1 MWMDG
6 VNDVELHEL
15 RPSGHGVEN
24 TSFHDEEDEA
34 RVSVVNSRKSQHFS
48 SRSGSGISSQIC
60 QGNVHSDEEQERVYE
75 ERPVDYSFMLALVF
89 LVSGIALV
97 IIAYAIP
104 REARINPDQVTARQM
119 ERLEMYY
126 AQLGA
131 HLDKC
136 IIAGLGLLTLGGML
150 LSILLMV
157 SLCKGELYYRRTF
170 ANLRRPMK
178 SYGSINM
185 RMGQLASENGREH
198 IMECDSST
206 DTPDALSPEGMQH
219 LQQTQ

>member
-1 MWMDG
+1 MEC
-6 VNDVELHEL
+6 VNGVELHEL
-15 RPSGHGVEN
+15 SRSGHGIEN
-24 TSFHDEEDEA
+24 TSFCDEEHEA
-34 RVSVVNSRKSQHFS
+34 RVCVVNSKTGQHFS
-48 SRSGSGISSQIC
+48 THSGGGNSHQIP
-60 QGNVHSDEEQERVYE
+60 QGDVHSDEEQEAVYE
-75 ERPVDYSFMLALVF
+75 ERSVDYSFMLALVF

-119 ERLEMYY
+119 EKLEMYY
-126 AQLGA
+126 AQLGT

-157 SLCKGELYYRRTF
+157 SLCKGELYHHRSF
-170 ANLRRPMK
+170 AILRRPMK

-185 RMGQLASENGREH
+185 RMGQLASGNGREP
-198 IMECDSST
+198 IMDCDSST
-206 DTPDALSPEGMQH
+206 GACNESAEGIQH
-219 LQQTQ
+219 LRQTQ